1 MAHQGWRGVTACE
14 EFERLDE
21 AWSHFPDCISLDYQ
35 VGPSILRLCFD
46 PSLQKLTKA
55 LSHLEIERREAPPD
69 LTICLWN
76 GSQARPTLPPLD
88 GSLLRSTHYC
98 GHQEGDVYFHWFEAI
113 PALSVLHLEKKRG
126 YFVVPRSEGLP
137 WWVEGSP
144 LQALL
149 HIWLQHQGLQLTHT
163 AAVGNEQGAVL
174 LTGKGGSGKSTTTL
188 ACLRAGFHYIGED
201 YSILE
206 AGSEPRVWSIYHSAK
221 WRPHTRT
228 LFPHY
233 EAQIANPAQ
242 ADQEKALLFYKDLFP
257 GQLRASLPIRAVVS
271 LSVGQDARPRLQP
284 SDPFSAI
291 QHLMMS
297 TLKQLP
303 FCGPQ
308 TVQFFKNIGSSM
320 NHFQLVLGKDL
331 QANVEVLQAL
341 LS

>member
-14 EFERLDE
+14 EFERLE
-21 AWSHFPDCISLDYQ
+21 AAWRHFPECISSNYQ
-35 VGPSILRLCFD
+35 IGPRVVRLCFD

-55 LSHLEIERREAPPD
+55 LSHLEVERGEAPPD
-69 LTICLWN
+69 LTICLWDA
-76 GSQARPTLPPLD
+76 SLQDKKLPPLD
-88 GSLLRSTHYC
+88 WPFLLATGSSGY
-98 GHQEGDVYFHWFEAI
+98 QEEGIYFHWFEFI
-113 PALSVLHLEKKRG
+113 QALSVLHLEKKRG
-126 YFVVPRSEGLP
+126 YFVVRSSERLP

-163 AAVGNEQGAVL
+163 AAVGNERGALL

-188 ACLRAGFHYIGED
+188 ACLHAGLHYIGED

-206 AGSEPRVWSIYHSAK
+206 PGSEPRVWSIYHSAK
-221 WRPHTRT
+221 WKPHTRT

-233 EAQIANPAQ
+233 ESKIANPEQ
-242 ADQEKALLFYKDLFP
+242 ADQEKALLFYQDLFP
-257 GQLRASLPIRAVVS
+257 GQLRVSLPIRAVVS

-284 SDPFSAI
+284 SDPVSAI

-303 FCGPQ
+303 FCGPK

-320 NHFQLVLGKDL
+320 NHYQLVLGRDL
-331 QANVEVLQAL
+331 QANVESLKEL